1 MADAPPPIRTDAL
14 STIDPL
20 PPAVEL
26 APTREDDID
35 RELEREFLDEAH
47 DTVMNLTLV
56 LHAVRGGQTPAIEA
70 LSRIRREVST
80 LRLRGRSV
88 RIPGLSVIANR
99 LEDYVFEVE
108 TLAPQHLDS
117 LQTFLDQ
124 IGRVLDGSQT
134 DTADIVRALPVNP
147 TFDPSEITIQN
158 VEIILVEPQRTTA
171 RIVARELKAC
181 GYRVTVANG
190 PFEALELVM
199 RIRPD
204 LVVASA
210 TLGELSGIDLGCA
223 LASMPKTRH
232 IPFALLTSFGREH
245 ASLDEL
251 PARAAILRKGPLFGD
266 DLAEALSR
274 LGIT

>member
-1 MADAPPPIRTDAL
+1 M
-14 STIDPL
+14 SSNDPL
-20 PPAVEL
+20 PTSLETAPA
-26 APTREDDID
+26 REDDID

-56 LHAVRGGQTPAIEA
+56 LHAVRGGQTPAADA

-88 RIPGLSVIANR
+88 KIPGLSVIANR
-99 LEDYVFEVE
+99 LEDYVFEIE
-108 TLAPQHLDS
+108 ALAPQHLQS

-124 IGRVLDGSQT
+124 IGRVLDGSEA
-134 DTADIVRALPVNP
+134 DTADIVRALPVDP
-147 TFDPSEITIQN
+147 TFDPAEVTIRN
-158 VEIILVEPQRTTA
+158 VEILLVEPQRTTA
-171 RIVARELKAC
+171 RIVARELRAC

-190 PFEALELVM
+190 PFEALELVT

-204 LVVASA
+204 MVVASA
-210 TLGELSGIDLGCA
+210 TLGELSGIDLACA
-223 LASMPKTRH
+223 LSAMPRTRH

>member
-1 MADAPPPIRTDAL
+1 M

-232 IPFALLTSFGREH
+232 IPFALLTSFG
-245 ASLDEL
+245 
-251 PARAAILRKGPLFGD
+251 
-266 DLAEALSR
+266 
-274 LGIT
+274 